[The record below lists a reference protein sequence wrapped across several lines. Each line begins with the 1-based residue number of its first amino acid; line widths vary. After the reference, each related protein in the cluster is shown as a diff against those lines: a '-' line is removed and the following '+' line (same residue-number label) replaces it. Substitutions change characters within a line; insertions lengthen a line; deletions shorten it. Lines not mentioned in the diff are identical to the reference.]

1 MNLNFFIDTKVL
13 SSFQPIEKETLVETD
28 SNVTPKE
35 TDYVRINMVVKSE
48 VRHRR
53 TSAPP
58 KSSAALAMG
67 REDSGGETT
76 VEQDWGK

>member
-1 MNLNFFIDTKVL
+1 ML

-48 VRHRR
+48 VRFRH
-53 TSAPP
+53 TNTAPNIGEAIE
-58 KSSAALAMG
+58 KIG
-67 REDSGGETT
+67 ERDGGTA
-76 VEQDWGK
+76 VKQCLGLRP